1 MLSEGNLLLDG
12 DIMADTA
19 VFTSDADALGVIWCL
34 GLRVERCSALR
45 RSIIVIVLAKN

>member
-1 MLSEGNLLLDG
+1 MLSQGDLLFDG
-12 DIMADTA
+12 DVVADTA
-19 VFTSDADALGVIWCL
+19 VFTSDADALWIIRCL